1 VNHLFPPLLPKEGLA
16 PPVLVIVAHPDDEVI
31 GCGGMLAWH
40 RRAGHAVTVVHL
52 TDGAAG
58 DPENRYPDFAEQRR
72 REGEAAL
79 RQLGVEDVR
88 GCGYPDGHLPEH
100 AVDASRRVREIA
112 AEIMPKTLYGF
123 FFSEAHRDHRAAA
136 RALAAAGDVLPAD
149 CRCLLFG
156 VNQPVLGATLFDVTE
171 FAEHKRRALASYE
184 SQLGYNDFAEKILQR
199 DHGATLN
206 IEDPA
211 VQRVETFAVLR
222 PDQLMAVR
230 DSAESLYRYLLG
242 DEESEGELRS

>member
-1 VNHLFPPLLPKEGLA
+1 MNHLFPPLLRKEDLA

-58 DPENRYPDFAEQRR
+58 DPEGRYADFAEQRR
-72 REGEAAL
+72 TEAAAAL

-88 GCGYPDGHLPEH
+88 CCGYPDGKLPEYG
-100 AVDASRRVREIA
+100 DKA
-112 AEIMPKTLYGF
+112 AEQVRAFVSDIAPKTLYTF
-123 FFSEAHRDHRAAA
+123 FFSEAHRDHRAVA
-136 RALAAAGDVLPAD
+136 RAVAESAAALPAD

-156 VNQPVLGATLFDVTE
+156 VNQAVIGASLFDVSE
-171 FAEHKRRALASYE
+171 FAEQKTRALASYE
-184 SQLGYNDFAEKILQR
+184 SQLGYNDFAEKIAKR
-199 DHGATLN
+199 DQGATLN

-211 VQRVETFAVLR
+211 VQRVELFADLR
-222 PDQLMAVR
+222 PDQLVAVR
-230 DSAESLYRYLLG
+230 GRAESLYRYLLG
-242 DEESEGELRS
+242 DEP